1 MKLIKPYFEL
11 IEQQPGEIGMLK
23 HIETCGRVAWKS
35 EDKITDDS
43 YVKFIDMLK
52 GVNHGSV
59 LEHGTVYLVV
69 HENSMTISKYQYNK
83 YSVVATSNDENDEN
97 YYITTNY
104 RVLVENNW
112 LDDLKYQC
120 EPTEFHEKRV
130 TIRLVIDRGV
140 SHEFV
145 RHRTFSFTQEST
157 RYCNYSKDKFGNEL
171 TFIEPLWLNRDNLI
185 GWYNINN
192 EYAIYQNNTDSKFP
206 NVIYEQEIEY
216 IDEETN
222 IKTPWSAEDW
232 YIYSLRLSELAY
244 VKALEQ
250 GWKAQQARAILP
262 NSLKTEL
269 IMTGFISDWKHFFH
283 LRCAPGAHPQAQEIA
298 IPLEQEFRH
307 LGLL

>member
-1 MKLIKPYFEL
+1 MKLIKPYFEI
-11 IEQQPGEIGMLK
+11 IEQQPEKIGMFK

-35 EDKITDDS
+35 EERITNDS
-43 YVKFIDMLK
+43 YLKFVEMLK

-59 LEHGTVYLVV
+59 LEHGTVYLKLDGNINLISGINPLSINQWN
-69 HENSMTISKYQYNK
+69 EFISKYENNN
-83 YSVVATSNDENDEN
+83 YSKVTPYKEELEGQCF
-97 YYITTNY
+97 ITTNY
-104 RVLVENNW
+104 RVLIENNW

-130 TIRLVIDRGV
+130 TVRLVIDRGV

-145 RHRTFSFTQEST
+145 RHRKMSLTQEST

-171 TFIEPLWLNRDNLI
+171 TFIIPCWSNDLEEGVYNYSDENGTWITNNYTTIETDNKIFLNHLGNC
-185 GWYNINN
+185 
-192 EYAIYQNNTDSKFP
+192 EYTYFMLLKG
-206 NVIYEQEIEY
+206 Y
-216 IDEETN
+216 
-222 IKTPWSAEDW
+222 
-232 YIYSLRLSELAY
+232 
-244 VKALEQ
+244 
-250 GWKAQQARAILP
+250 WKPQQARSVLP

-298 IPLEQEFRH
+298 IPLEQEFKH